1 MPSPALLAPPLFPP
15 PPPELCARS
24 PEARVASFA
33 RAHGLS
39 PRCAEILR
47 LLGEGHSPKE
57 VAACLGCQH
66 ASVRTHL
73 RRMCNRLDCAG
84 TPALVARLFRET

>member
-1 MPSPALLAPPLFPP
+1 MPSPALLAPPRFCP
-15 PPPELCARS
+15 PPPEAGARS
-24 PEARVASFA
+24 PEARVAGFA

-47 LLGEGHSPKE
+47 LLGEGHAPKE
-57 VAACLGCQH
+57 VAARLHCQH

-73 RRMCNRLDCAG
+73 RRMCKRLDCTG
-84 TPALVARLFRET
+84 TLALLARLFRET